1 MDTLTF
7 LANESQI
14 AGLLIAVGAAVIA
27 IKALDIAQ
35 SQLRDAVSNTSLS
48 KKAAQATEKS
58 ARGQFILAID
68 AAFRPYDHVR
78 EAINNPSLPDPS
90 LADRQRYIA
99 VCERLGYLIEWDL
112 LDTHTVN
119 DLYGDRIRKLL
130 DYYDRKEWN
139 FLRERG
145 QRTGGA
151 SLSSGTICK
160 RCAHFPIHR
169 KSQPLGGWN
178 PTSPALRPEWAV

>member
-7 LANESQI
+7 LANVSQI

-139 FLRERG
+139 FPARTRSENWWGFIVLWHHLQTVRPLPDPPQVPAARG
-145 QRTGGA
+145 
-151 SLSSGTICK
+151 LEPDESGT
-160 RCAHFPIHR
+160 AP
-169 KSQPLGGWN
+169 
-178 PTSPALRPEWAV
+178 